1 MSFLLFPGRHL
12 VNTTFQEQYLKRVL
26 TEPPASLPGFIAGKA
41 KILKPPTEI
50 IFAITSANQ
59 ENSRFNPIPFHIR
72 AVGVDRFARQVQNQA
87 PVRYRVFGIPHYGH
101 TKNFAAFTV
110 KEIAYQSEQTIR
122 LTPKNCLVFCST
134 PEVIRL
140 YQELGFAVV
149 SAELSAPQPRPATPI
164 EIIREVGGQKQNWRA
179 GDLATTQL
187 AASHASLFDDFPE
200 VPLRIA
206 RLYQDPL
213 TNQEGSLT
221 GTRNYSTYA
230 RGMNE
235 IIRLKY
241 LDIQK
246 ALRSGR
252 IVDEGCADGAL
263 LAEISRDFPD
273 SDLFGIDLSSEFA
286 SRFLERQR
294 AGEFGG
300 AYVHFFHRNLF
311 DRIFEPESIDTT
323 LCNSTLHEIWSY
335 GDGEKSV
342 RSYLAEKLRQLRPG
356 GRLIIRDVVGPDDG
370 EREVLLWCSD
380 TDGKD
385 LSAAEISQHK
395 DRSAAWLHT
404 LSTRSRFFLFAK
416 DFRGGQSGFTYQEK
430 SLRDR
435 PLFRLTLRQAAEFLS
450 KKDYIDNWSSEMN
463 EEFCFWNFSKW
474 KQVLAEIGFQ
484 IVENPNNPAEGSRV
498 YTNPWIVQN
507 RYENCVE
514 LFDKAGAPRPWP
526 PTNMVLIA
534 ERPVFWRWAELCF
547 SEVPDKSSS
556 VRPPPI
562 PQILRGWRS
571 NSHRRRV
578 CPLDQVARHC
588 GRHANPHP

>member
-12 VNTTFQEQYLKRVL
+12 VNTTFQEQYLNRVL
-26 TEPPASLPGFIAGKA
+26 TGPPESLPGFMAGKV
-41 KILKPPTEI
+41 KTSKPPAEI

-72 AVGVDRFARQVQNQA
+72 AVGVDRFARQVQKQT

-101 TKNFAAFTV
+101 TKNFAAFTI
-110 KEIAYQSEQTIR
+110 KEIAYQSEQTIL
-122 LTPKNCLVFCST
+122 LTPKNCVVLCST

-140 YQELGFAVV
+140 YQELGFAVA
-149 SAELSAPQPRPATPI
+149 SAELSAPSPRPATPI
-164 EIIREVGGQKQNWRA
+164 EIIREIGGQKQNWRA
-179 GDLATTQL
+179 GKLTATQL
-187 AASHASLFDDFPE
+187 ATSHAGLFDDFPE

-246 ALRSGR
+246 AIRSGR

-356 GRLIIRDVVGPDDG
+356 GRLLIRDVVGPNDG

-380 TDGKD
+380 ADGTNPSTTE
-385 LSAAEISQHK
+385 LSRHK
-395 DRSAAWLHT
+395 DRSATRLHK

-416 DFRGGQSGFTYQEK
+416 DFRVGRSRFTFKEK
-430 SLRDR
+430 FLNDL
-435 PLFRLTLRQAAEFLS
+435 PMFRLRLRQAAEFLS

-463 EEFCFWNFSKW
+463 EEFCFWDFPKW
-474 KQVLAEIGFQ
+474 KQVLTGIGFR
-484 IVENPNNPAEGSRV
+484 IFENPNNPAEGSRL
-498 YTNPWIVQN
+498 YTNSWIVKN
-507 RYENCVE
+507 RHAEHVE
-514 LFDKAGAPRPWP
+514 IKDLNRKVLPWP
-526 PTNMVLIA
+526 PTNMVLVA
-534 ERPVFWRWAELCF
+534 EKPA
-547 SEVPDKSSS
+547 
-556 VRPPPI
+556 
-562 PQILRGWRS
+562 
-571 NSHRRRV
+571 H
-578 CPLDQVARHC
+578 
-588 GRHANPHP
+588 